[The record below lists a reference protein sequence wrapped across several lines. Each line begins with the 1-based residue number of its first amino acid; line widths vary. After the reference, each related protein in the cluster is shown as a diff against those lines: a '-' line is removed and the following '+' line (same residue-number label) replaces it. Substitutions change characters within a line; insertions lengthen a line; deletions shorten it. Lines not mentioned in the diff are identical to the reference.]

1 MKVQLPKILKGESIL
16 LWSACCLMLLIMLGS
31 SSSRNKI
38 SKTPSYY
45 EYNVRSMFKDGQ
57 WDEGKKLLDKGMKS
71 FPETSELNELMGIYY
86 ESRKD
91 YDKARF
97 FLIKSINFDNS
108 NLQSKQ
114 MLVKVEEE
122 TKNYSSAICYV
133 NELLEVNPYWKELWL
148 KKINLFRQQGNIVEA
163 DRLLKRLYQIYPNDK
178 ALRVT
183 YLDRMEEIFEKEKK
197 QSDLVK
203 AVEQLKSMLD
213 VDQTNASYYNELC
226 NLLIQ
231 QGEKDEALAIAN
243 RGIFKIQNDM
253 QLVRKKVGILSEQH
267 RYSEAITFLKEYSKK
282 HSSGE
287 LTQLENDL
295 EEESASDALRNDPY
309 VQFGRVYEKRHNKE
323 ALMYLLNTSISRG
336 YNEDALYYIAEAKKY
351 NQNDPKLMYKEYTV
365 YKRMGNIKKA
375 IPILEKIY
383 DIQPKDS
390 ETIGEL
396 SQYHLSQATDLM
408 LNKFY
413 SEALPHLDFII
424 RNDKTA
430 EYLHSAFNK
439 KYDCLIEDRKYK
451 LAMNLVDSLE
461 IAEKNTEEWYTRKAF
476 LLEKTGKTDEAL
488 NLLRELALKEKKDI
502 SIETEYH
509 HYAEDYEEMAIPYI
523 KLLIAKGAI
532 LKACQVADSLLVVY
546 PNSKYGLLYAINTSQ
561 LLGKTKDF
569 EADVERALQDYPE
582 EVLFNVKQ
590 ATVYNGHK
598 EYKRSIDLL
607 RPLLDS
613 LMGDSILIGAYSESC
628 SEQAMSFLKNHENQA
643 ALDVIDS
650 ALVFDSKNRMLL
662 YNKGLAFEALGKYD
676 SAYFYQ
682 KFYQPSLMEVA
693 SLKRHLNDLQYKG
706 HQHEIS
712 VDYLQSRFGDNN
724 IIRGLS
730 SISYMSKLP
739 QNTYKCSMN
748 YCGRD
753 GYIDETTEDSY
764 SEGGTGFQLIGEWDH
779 KFSSLWRGT
788 CSLGWSNR
796 YFPSWQVGL
805 KIQRYL
811 KNDWD
816 IDIHTG
822 YRRVESNWRY
832 YRLDST
838 LISGSSNYEYGW
850 TFDKWTT
857 NHKNLY
863 NIGIGIS
870 KDLWPLLF
878 TGKLDALALSRN
890 IYFTSSIQIKY
901 FLTDDH
907 ITSLVG
913 QASVGT
919 APEASVLDNGLP
931 GSFNRLN
938 TMVGLGG
945 NLMLTSHLSVML
957 MGNWYTFYNQTNKIV
972 GNEKEYYED
981 VSTRYKNM
989 FNIYVQLNISF

>member
-1 MKVQLPKILKGESIL
+1 
-16 LWSACCLMLLIMLGS
+16 MLLVMLGS
-31 SSSRNKI
+31 SSSWSKI
-38 SKTPSYY
+38 SKTPNYY

-57 WDEGKKLLDKGMKS
+57 WDEGKKLLDMGMKS
-71 FPETSELNELMGIYY
+71 FPETSVLNELMGIYY
-86 ESRKD
+86 ESKKD

-114 MLVKVEEE
+114 MLIKVEEE

-133 NELLEVNPYWKELWL
+133 NELLEVNPYWKDLWL
-148 KKINLFRQQGNIVEA
+148 KKINLFRQQGNILEA

-178 ALRVT
+178 ALKKI
-183 YLDRMEEIFEKEKK
+183 YLDRMEEVFEKEKK

-203 AVEQLKSMLD
+203 AVEQLKSMLE
-213 VDQTNASYYNELC
+213 VDQTNVSYYNELC

-231 QGEKDEALAIAN
+231 QGEKDEALAVAN
-243 RGIFKIQNDM
+243 RGIFKFQNDI

-267 RYSEAITFLKEYSKK
+267 RYSEAIAFLKEYSKK
-282 HSSGE
+282 HANGE

-295 EEESASDALRNDPY
+295 EEESAYDALRNDSY
-309 VQFGRVYEKRHNKE
+309 AQFGRVYEKRHNKE
-323 ALMYLLNTSISRG
+323 SLMYLLNTSISRG

-351 NQNDPKLMYKEYTV
+351 NRNDPKLMYKEYTV
-365 YKRMGNIKKA
+365 YKKMGNMKKA

-383 DIQPKDS
+383 DILPKDS
-390 ETIGEL
+390 EAIGEL
-396 SQYHLSQATDLM
+396 SQYHLAQATDLM

-413 SEALPHLDFII
+413 SEALPHLNFII
-424 RNDKTA
+424 RNDKT
-430 EYLHSAFNK
+430 EEFLHSAYNK
-439 KYDCLIEDRKYK
+439 KYVCLIEDRKYK
-451 LAMNLVDSLE
+451 LAMNFIDSLE
-461 IAEKNTEEWYTRKAF
+461 TAKKNRGEWYTRKAF
-476 LLEKTGKTDEAL
+476 LLDKTGKTDDAL
-488 NLLRELALKEKKDI
+488 NLLRTLALKEKNDI
-502 SIETEYH
+502 SVKNEYY

-532 LKACQVADSLLVVY
+532 LKACQAADSLLEVY
-546 PNSKYGLLYAINTSQ
+546 PNSKDGLLYAINTSQ
-561 LLGKTKDF
+561 LLGKTKDV
-569 EADVERALQDYPE
+569 EVYIERALQYYPE
-582 EVLFNVKQ
+582 EVLFNLKQ
-590 ATVYNGHK
+590 AAVYNGHK
-598 EYKRSIDLL
+598 EYKRSIELL
-607 RPLLDS
+607 RPYLNF
-613 LMGDSILIGAYSESC
+613 LMGDSTLIGAYSESC

-650 ALVFDSKNRMLL
+650 ALVYDSRNRMLL
-662 YNKGLAFEALGKYD
+662 YNKGLAFEGLGAYD
-676 SAYFYQ
+676 SARFYQ
-682 KFYQPSLMEVA
+682 KFYVPSLMEVA
-693 SLKRHLNDLQYKG
+693 SLKRHLNDLENKG

-712 VDYLQSRFGDNN
+712 VDYLQSRFGENDN
-724 IIRGLS
+724 IRGLS
-730 SISYMSKLP
+730 SISYIRKLP
-739 QNTYKCSMN
+739 RNTYKGSMN

-764 SEGGTGFQLIGEWDH
+764 SEGGTGVQVIGELDH
-779 KFSSLWRGT
+779 KFSSLWSGT
-788 CSLGWSNR
+788 CSFGWSNR
-796 YFPSWQVGL
+796 YFPSWQTGL
-805 KIQRYL
+805 KIQHYL
-811 KNDWD
+811 KNDWS

-850 TFDKWTT
+850 IFDKWATS
-857 NHKNLY
+857 HKNLY
-863 NIGIGIS
+863 NIGIGIT
-870 KDLWPLLF
+870 KDLWPVF
-878 TGKLDALALSRN
+878 FSGKLDALTLSRN
-890 IYFTSSIQIKY
+890 IYFTSSIQTKY
-901 FLTDDH
+901 FLTNDH
-907 ITSLVG
+907 ITSVVAQTG
-913 QASVGT
+913 VGT

-989 FNIYVQLNISF
+989 FNIYVQLNISY